1 MKPVIQKKWG
11 IVLLTLSM
19 MSAISLSA
27 CSNSNDDGANK
38 SDSPANASANS
49 GTKTD
54 NTASTNAN
62 SNTSKTDNAADAEPA
77 APAEDLSP
85 LGKYDPGITLTTI
98 RHTNSGLKFLNGDTL
113 DNNIYTKAYESE
125 LGVQVKNNWIV
136 DDTQYA
142 QKLNVSIVSGD
153 LPDFFEVDPKQLQTL
168 IDGDQL
174 ADLSDAYNKYASDL
188 TKKIWGGN
196 DITAP
201 GLVTALSKGKLV
213 ALPINGGQ
221 TDDPDF
227 IWVRQDWLDNLGL
240 QGPKTMDDV
249 INIAK
254 AFATKDP
261 DKNGKNDTFG
271 LNMNKN
277 IWDGYS
283 GITGFMNGYGAY
295 AYNPTNQSGTSTFWI
310 KGADG
315 KLAFAD
321 VQPEVKTALGKLQEL
336 FKAKAI
342 SPEWATMD
350 GTKAAEF
357 ETSGKVGMHFGQ
369 FWNANWPLAD
379 MKKVN
384 PKSEWSIFPL
394 TTADG
399 SPAKV
404 QSLGYRPNRFIV
416 VKKGVEHPE
425 AVIKLL
431 NLYME
436 KNYGKSRD
444 ENYHIVTQG
453 KDQVN
458 TFPYAAIGGS
468 YADTNQNDYAAV
480 QEALKSSDPS
490 SLNPTAK
497 GYYDNILAYR
507 GGDLGQWWVEK
518 VFGNQ
523 STYEALAK
531 YKSDPNN
538 YVYNEFYG
546 SPTETMTE
554 RGSTLKDLEATV
566 FTKIIMGASLDEFDK
581 FVSDWKSQG
590 GDAITQE
597 VNDWYA
603 NR

>member
-1 MKPVIQKKWG
+1 MIRTKWG
-11 IVLLTLSM
+11 SLVLAVIVTAVLV
-19 MSAISLSA
+19 LSA
-27 CSNSNDDGANK
+27 CSKNEGNNASPSA
-38 SDSPANASANS
+38 SAPETPAASTSAAESEAASPSPAENL
-49 GTKTD
+49 D
-54 NTASTNAN
+54 
-62 SNTSKTDNAADAEPA
+62 
-77 APAEDLSP
+77 P
-85 LGKYDPGITLTTI
+85 LGKYEPGIGLSTI
-98 RHTNSGLKFLNGDTL
+98 RHTNSGMKFLNGDTI
-113 DNNIYTKAYESE
+113 DSNIYTKSYESE
-125 LGVQVKNNWIV
+125 LGIKVTNKWVV

-174 ADLSDAYNKYASDL
+174 ADLMEAYEKYASEL
-188 TKKIWGGN
+188 TKKIWGGIN
-196 DITAP
+196 D
-201 GLVTALSKGKLV
+201 GKLDTALSKGKLV

-227 IWVRQDWLDNLGL
+227 IWIRQDWLDNLGL

-249 INIAK
+249 LNIAK
-254 AFATKDP
+254 AFATQDP
-261 DKNGKNDTFG
+261 DKNNKNDTFG

-283 GITGFMNGYGAY
+283 GITGFLNGYGAY

-310 KGADG
+310 KDASG
-315 KLAFAD
+315 KLVFAD
-321 VQPEVKTALGKLQEL
+321 IQPEVKVALGKLQEL

-350 GTKAAEF
+350 GTKASEF

-394 TTADG
+394 VSADG
-399 SPAKV
+399 SAAKV

-416 VKKGVEHPE
+416 VNKSVGNPE
-425 AVIKLL
+425 AIIKLL
-431 NLYME
+431 NYFME
-436 KNYGKSRD
+436 KNYGETRNED
-444 ENYHIVTQG
+444 YHIVTQG
-453 KDQVN
+453 EEQVN

-468 YADTNQNDYAAV
+468 YADTNQNDYALV
-480 QEALKSSDPS
+480 QEALKTNDPS
-490 SLNPTAK
+490 TLNPTAK

-546 SPTETMTE
+546 SPTATMSE
-554 RGSTLKDLEATV
+554 RGSTLKDMEATV
-566 FTKIIMGASLDEFDK
+566 FTKIIMGAASIDEFDK
-581 FVSDWKSQG
+581 FVADWKSQG

-597 VNDWYA
+597 VNDWYSK
-603 NR
+603 R